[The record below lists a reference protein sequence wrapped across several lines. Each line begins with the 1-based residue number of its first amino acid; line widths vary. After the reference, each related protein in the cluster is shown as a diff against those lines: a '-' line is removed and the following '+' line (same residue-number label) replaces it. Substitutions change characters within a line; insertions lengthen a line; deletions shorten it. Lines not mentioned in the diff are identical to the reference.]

1 MAYGLSAKER
11 MMPYNT
17 EMQRRLARLEST
29 ELVGVASAIT
39 GWKLARPEFGTAAN
53 VAGIR
58 TKNLTFSRRLDSR
71 TIFASD
77 VRYGNLRK
85 AGAWI
90 GPDKT
95 VVSACRRIL
104 RAVKVPAGEIAGIDV
119 LSEMGQVAER
129 MSEDEFRTHDAILLR
144 KLARA
149 RRAVGTIPVWS
160 SHATVGLTEAGE
172 LGSLEVHWPELP
184 AAVVKEAGILQSL
197 VGKRFDPPELPGGR
211 PEAVEAGIIHSSA
224 VGFFMDAIP
233 VVRVVYL
240 VEEIGVGRKPTLYLD
255 RHGDPVEPP
264 RDIRP
269 ASPKDVDRPYQVK
282 G

>member
-1 MAYGLSAKER
+1 
-11 MMPYNT
+11 MPYNT
-17 EMQRRLARLEST
+17 EMQRLLGRLESA
-29 ELVGVASAIT
+29 ELVEVASAIT
-39 GWKLARPEFGTAAN
+39 GWNLARPEFGTAAN
-53 VAGIR
+53 VAGVR

-71 TIFASD
+71 TVFASD
-77 VRYGNLRK
+77 VRYGPHRK

-90 GPDKT
+90 GPDKS

-104 RAVKVPAGEIAGIDV
+104 RAVKIPAREIAGIDV
-119 LSEMGQVAER
+119 LCEMGQVAER
-129 MSEDEFRTHDAILLR
+129 LGKDEFRTHDAALLR

-160 SHATVGLTEAGE
+160 SSATVGLTNGGE

-184 AAVVKEAGILQSL
+184 AAVVKEAGLLQSL
-197 VGKRFDPPELPGGR
+197 IDKRFHPPELAGAR
-211 PEAVEAGIIHSSA
+211 PETVEAGIIHSPA
-224 VGFFMDAIP
+224 LGFFMDAIP
-233 VVRVVYL
+233 VVRVVYM
-240 VEEIGVGRKPTLYLD
+240 VEEPGVGRKPTLYLD

-269 ASPKDVDRPYQVK
+269 ATPKDIDRPYR